1 MIINELYDGQG
12 LGNQL
17 WCYGVTRIIAYKNGY
32 DFLITGRENYK
43 GKDIIDLDF
52 GLPLSSLPDKCG
64 YIKEI
69 LTRNHMGT
77 DVSGFDVE
85 LWNAPDNTKIDGTM
99 QSMKYIEKHKNEL
112 SQWLKIKEDK
122 EDYRYSDNDICI
134 IHFRGG
140 DYIGAGKTL
149 LRIKYYND
157 AMNYF
162 LDINPAMKFYVVTD
176 DWNLATLFFKRDMFI
191 GSSIGEIADPYRAG
205 HHIGGPVCSDYS
217 ILNSAKNI
225 ILSNSTFGFWAAYT
239 NTLVER
245 VIAPKYWF
253 AHNYTD
259 GNWWSTKDM
268 IVKEWTYIDREG
280 NIENGEHLL
289 L

>member
-17 WCYGVTRIIAYKNGY
+17 WCYAVTRVIAYKNGY

-43 GKDIIDLDF
+43 GKEIIELDF
-52 GLPLSSLPDKCG
+52 GLPISSLPKDYK
-64 YIKEI
+64 YVKEKLI
-69 LTRNHMGT
+69 RNHMGV
-77 DVSGFDVE
+77 DISGFDKE
-85 LWNAPDNTKIDGTM
+85 LWDVENNTKIDGTM
-99 QSMKYIEKHKNEL
+99 QSIKYIEEYREHISK
-112 SQWLKIKEDK
+112 WLEIKKDKINLE
-122 EDYRYSDNDICI
+122 YSDNNIGI

-149 LRIKYYND
+149 LRLEYYIN
-157 AMNYF
+157 AMNYLLSF
-162 LDINPAMKFYVVTD
+162 NPSMKFYVVTD
-176 DWNLATLFFKRDMFI
+176 DWNLATLYFPRNMFI
-191 GSSIGEIADPYRAG
+191 GSSITGINDEYRAG
-205 HHIGGPVCSDYS
+205 HHTGGPVDIDYA

-239 NTLVER
+239 NKLVNK

-259 GNWWSTKDM
+259 GDWWSTKDM
-268 IVKEWTYIDREG
+268 IVRDWIYLDREG
-280 NIENGEHLL
+280 KIENGERLL